1 MIEKIANIERFNFWN
16 ANLKIGFIRK
26 DYLQRIQ
33 KYNDSQLVRVLVG
46 QRRVGKSYILRQL
59 IQNLIDQG
67 VNRKATLY
75 INMEYLEYSFIQSP
89 IDLINF
95 INAVFENEDDSKGY
109 HVFIDEVQN
118 IDSWELAINSL
129 SQDFT
134 RKISIYITGSN
145 SKLLSGEL
153 ATHLSGR
160 YVQFLILPYVF
171 SEYCELQN
179 IPQNKENYLEFL
191 SSGGMPELLNLPDE
205 DSKRN
210 YMQSLYDTII
220 LRDIVNRQQIRDV
233 ILLRDI
239 FKFIANNISNLIS
252 VQSLV
257 KYFKGQNRNTNYQ
270 TVAQY
275 ISYLEDAFIIH
286 RCDRFHISG
295 KEVLSGT
302 SKYYLNDLSF
312 CNYLFASTLTGYG
325 YQLENL
331 VFLELKQKEFDV
343 HCGNLRNK
351 EVDFVATKANN
362 TAYFQVA
369 FSLLDEATRKREFG
383 SLMSI
388 KDNFP
393 KSIITLDDVITNVID
408 GIHIFPAYKLWL
420 EGL

>member
-1 MIEKIANIERFNFWN
+1 MIENIANIARFNFWN
-16 ANLKIGFIRK
+16 SDLNIGFIRE
-26 DYLQRIQ
+26 DYLQRIS
-33 KYNDSQLVRVLVG
+33 KYSDSQLVRVLVG

-59 IQNLIDQG
+59 IKNLIDQG
-67 VNRKATLY
+67 INRKATLY
-75 INMEYLEYSFIQSP
+75 INMEYLEYNFIQSP
-89 IDLINF
+89 IDLVNF
-95 INAVFENEDDSKGY
+95 INAVFENVEDTHGY

-171 SEYCELQN
+171 SEYCALKN
-179 IPQNKENYLEFL
+179 IEQNKENYLEFI
-191 SSGGMPELLNLPDE
+191 SSGGMPELINLPDE

-220 LRDIVNRQQIRDV
+220 LRDIVSRQQIRDV

-270 TVAQY
+270 TVSQY

-286 RCDRFHISG
+286 RCDRYHLVG
-295 KEVLSGT
+295 KEIISGT
-302 SKYYLNDLSF
+302 SKYYLNDLSYN
-312 CNYLFASTLTGYG
+312 NYLFASTLTGYG

-331 VFLELKQKEFDV
+331 VYLNLKQNEYDV
-343 HCGNLRNK
+343 YCGSIRNK
-351 EVDFVATKANN
+351 EVDFVANKGNN
-362 TAYFQVA
+362 TAYFQVSY
-369 FSLLDEATRKREFG
+369 SLIDEATRIREFA
-383 SLMSI
+383 SLLSI
-388 KDNFP
+388 KDNLP
-393 KSIITLDDVITNVID
+393 KSIITLDEIITPEVD
-408 GIHIFPAYKLWL
+408 GIQLITAYSL
-420 EGL
+420 